1 MNAIDQLQEVF
12 GYAYAQR
19 ALLASVLVGIT
30 CGLLG
35 VFIVL
40 RNMSLIGDA
49 LSHAILPGVVAGFM
63 IAGHSIFAFFTGS
76 VIAGLLA
83 ALSITWL
90 QRHVKTKED
99 AAIGIVFSAMFAL
112 GIVGI
117 SAVTRQEGVHL
128 DMKDFL
134 FGNVLGISD
143 QDIWLTSLIMA
154 YTLLCLVAF
163 YRFFFVTTFQSVV
176 AGTTGISSNL
186 LHYFLMML
194 LSFAVVAS
202 LQSVGVILVV
212 AMLIIPAATAL
223 LLSNR
228 LKVVLLL
235 SALTGMASASL
246 GLVAAIL
253 LETTPGP
260 AMTLVATL
268 FYLLAMAFS
277 PQKGLVVRWFR
288 QQKRRRLQQQEDLLK
303 ALVKEQEA
311 GHRATEEV
319 AAALGLSPSSLLS
332 HLRPLQR
339 RHWLERADRFEV
351 QLSAEGLRRGYQLIR
366 AHRMWESYLVQSMG
380 LQASQIHQQAEQYE
394 HHLPEGFLQELS
406 EELGHPITDPHG
418 SPIPQAGQQAIA
430 LSSLAVGER
439 AMILTE
445 QHLPEVI
452 GQLWKLG
459 INPNQVLELVPA
471 LENHIGVRLG
481 KKQVELPQSLAN
493 KTFVRR
499 LSHDG
504 RSTPI
509 A

>member
-1 MNAIDQLQEVF
+1 
-12 GYAYAQR
+12 
-19 ALLASVLVGIT
+19 
-30 CGLLG
+30 
-35 VFIVL
+35 
-40 RNMSLIGDA
+40 
-49 LSHAILPGVVAGFM
+49 
-63 IAGHSIFAFFTGS
+63 
-76 VIAGLLA
+76 
-83 ALSITWL
+83 
-90 QRHVKTKED
+90 
-99 AAIGIVFSAMFAL
+99 
-112 GIVGI
+112 
-117 SAVTRQEGVHL
+117 
-128 DMKDFL
+128 
-134 FGNVLGISD
+134 
-143 QDIWLTSLIMA
+143 
-154 YTLLCLVAF
+154 
-163 YRFFFVTTFQSVV
+163 
-176 AGTTGISSNL
+176 
-186 LHYFLMML
+186 
-194 LSFAVVAS
+194 VVAS

-439 AMILTE
+439 VMILTE

-471 LENHIGVRLG
+471 LENHIGVQLG
-481 KKQVELPQSLAN
+481 EKRVELPQSLAN